1 MKQQAEDLVL
11 RKKRKLPK
19 PEDGDGSGADD
30 NHDDEGENSES
41 PSAAQPLDDH
51 DKKTIDKIDEV
62 SSGDKKEFPKKDAT
76 GASAPVIPMTAMM
89 FPMTMMM
96 PMMMPFPQGGG
107 VGLVDEVPK
116 KKKRGRPSKKALAQ
130 QSTQSINSA
139 DQPLSMPMWPFGM
152 PLMPLGFKFPVNPI
166 MVAPQV
172 KNSKELDGATT
183 SVVKAGSVEDH
194 SSAGASS
201 KEVLVDDLKKKSRST
216 SGKPRGRPRTRPRP
230 GDVISRPKL
239 MNLAPAVMYDHIN
252 GNGAL
257 EKDPKDSE
265 DDEDDDP
272 NKGGG
277 GLLPGERVV

>member
-166 MVAPQV
+166 MVAPQ
-172 KNSKELDGATT
+172 
-183 SVVKAGSVEDH
+183 
-194 SSAGASS
+194 
-201 KEVLVDDLKKKSRST
+201 KKSRST